1 MAFQSK
7 ALKKIARDVLASTLA
22 IAVLIIVLAIGL
34 NTVRCRDAQGFLN
47 VVRAINVGE
56 TTGRELV
63 GVVRQYDVRAYV
75 IKETQ
80 SGPAYSIQAVDV
92 SPIDCVSADCTLS
105 FGADAHARWLT
116 AVSYPL
122 FKWPVLRKWLPISGL
137 FANVTVERGTVS
149 EVLVELESIQQEE
162 DHRGRA
168 FITSRP
174 GPAWNIKRYT
184 AFSTGGGLGRTSPT
198 VETIDNPKWPHQN
211 ADAALDFNVRCLR
224 IGQSCSACEIL
235 PRICEDDDHGQWFY
249 FEMSGDLLSN
259 FRAAVNELPMGSSED
274 ILNHR
279 IGEDRLTSKNLY
291 DDKLPYRF
299 PDGTVFLG
307 DTSPLSVIYYVKKW
321 RERNED
327 NPKDQKV
334 TFVFDKE
341 DRLVQIISQADGIL
355 NRP

>member
-1 MAFQSK
+1 VAFQSK
-7 ALKKIARDVLASTLA
+7 VLKKIARGVLASTLA
-22 IAVLIIVLAIGL
+22 IAVLITVLAIGL
-34 NTVRCRDAQGFLN
+34 NTVRCRDAQRLLN

-56 TTGRELV
+56 TTGSEVLR
-63 GVVRQYDVRAYV
+63 VVRQFDVRAYV

-80 SGPAYSIQAVDV
+80 SGSANSIQAVDV
-92 SPIDCVSADCTLS
+92 SPTDCVSASCTLWFAS
-105 FGADAHARWLT
+105 DAHAGWMR

-122 FKWPVLRKWLPISGL
+122 FKWPALRRWLPISGL
-137 FANVTVERGTVS
+137 GANVIVEHGTVS
-149 EVLVELESIQQEE
+149 EVFVELESVQQDEV
-162 DHRGRA
+162 HRAR
-168 FITSRP
+168 TSLTSKP

-184 AFSTGGGLGRTSPT
+184 AFNTGGPGRTSPT
-198 VETIDNPKWPHQN
+198 VATVLNPKWPHRN

-224 IGQSCSACEIL
+224 IGQSCSECEIL

-249 FEMSGDLLSN
+249 FEMSGDLLNN

-274 ILNHR
+274 ILKHR
-279 IGEDRLTSKNLY
+279 IGGDRLTSKNLY

-321 RERNED
+321 RDRNEN
-327 NPKDQKV
+327 NPQDQKV
-334 TFVFDKE
+334 TFVFDEE
-341 DRLVQIISQADGIL
+341 DRLVQIISQADGIR